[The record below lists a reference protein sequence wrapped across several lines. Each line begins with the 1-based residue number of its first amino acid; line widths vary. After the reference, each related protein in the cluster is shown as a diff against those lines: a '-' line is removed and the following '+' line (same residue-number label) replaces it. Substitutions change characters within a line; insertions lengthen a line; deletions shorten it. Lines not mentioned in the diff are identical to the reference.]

1 MKKVLM
7 GNHSVSYGVMLSR
20 VKVIAAYPITPQTQ
34 IVEELSELCA
44 SKKLDATFI
53 KVESEHSALACVL
66 GASLAGS
73 RAFTATSSQGLAL
86 MHELIHWAGL
96 GRYPIVLANVNRAMA
111 PGWNIWSDQN
121 DSLSQRDCGWIQL
134 YCENNQEVLDNVIIG
149 YRIAEKVLLP
159 VMLVYDAF
167 ILSHTYEI
175 VDVPDQTDVDRFLP
189 PFNPEYKL
197 DIEKPASF
205 GGLTSPDHYYELRYN
220 MQQAME
226 QAVEVYKEAQRDFN
240 KIFGRDYPMIE
251 EYRAD
256 DAQYLYITSGSLTS
270 TARIVVDELRE
281 KGYRVGLLK
290 IKVFRPMDKAELIRL
305 LKGREKVF
313 ILDRNISVGVG
324 GIFAQEIKAY
334 LYGQKYM
341 PEIYPFIIGLGGRD
355 IPPSSIME
363 AFNYA
368 VVENKKPEDILYI
381 GLKK

>member
-34 IVEELSELCA
+34 VVEELSELCA
-44 SKKLDATFI
+44 TKRLDATFI

-86 MHELIHWAGL
+86 MHELLHWAGL
-96 GRYPIVLANVNRAMA
+96 GRYPIVLANVNRAMG

-134 YCENNQEVLDNVIIG
+134 YCESNQEVLDNVILG
-149 YRIAEKVLLP
+149 YKVAEKVLLP
-159 VMLVYDAF
+159 VMLIYDAF

-175 VDVPDQTDVDRFLP
+175 VDVPEQSQVDKFLP
-189 PFNPEYKL
+189 PFDSQYRL
-197 DIEKPASF
+197 DINNPACF
-205 GGLTSPDHYYELRYN
+205 GGLTSPEHYYELRYN

-226 QAVEVYKEAQRDFN
+226 QATDVYKEAEKEFG
-240 KIFGRDYPMIE
+240 KIFGRDYPMLE
-251 EYRAD
+251 EYRCD

-270 TARIVVDELRE
+270 TARIVVDELRD

-290 IKVFRPMDKAELIRL
+290 VKSFRPMDRAKLINT

-313 ILDRNISVGVG
+313 ILDRNISAGVG

-334 LYGQKYM
+334 LYGQKNM
-341 PEIYPFIIGLGGRD
+341 PDIYPFIIGLGGRD
-355 IPPSSIME
+355 IPPASIRE
-363 AFNYA
+363 AFDYA
-368 VVENKKPEDILYI
+368 VIENKSPEEILYI
-381 GLKK
+381 GLKR

>member
-7 GNHSVSYGVMLSR
+7 GNHSVSYGVMLSK

-34 IVEELSELCA
+34 VVEELSELCA
-44 SKKLDATFI
+44 TKKLDATFI

-96 GRYPIVLANVNRAMA
+96 GRYPIVLANVNRAMG

-134 YCENNQEVLDNVIIG
+134 YCENNQEVLDNVLLG
-149 YRIAEKVLLP
+149 YKIAEKVLLP

-175 VDVPDQTDVDRFLP
+175 VDIPEQAQADRFLP
-189 PFNPEYKL
+189 PFKSDYRL
-197 DIEKPASF
+197 DINNPACF
-205 GGLTSPDHYYELRYN
+205 GGLTSPEHYFELRYN
-220 MQQAME
+220 MQAAME
-226 QAVEVYKEAQRDFN
+226 QAVSVYKEAQKEFRD
-240 KIFGRDYPMIE
+240 IFGRDYPMIE
-251 EYRAD
+251 EYRTD

-270 TARIVVDELRE
+270 TARIVVDELRD
-281 KGYRVGLLK
+281 KGYKVGLLK
-290 IKVFRPMDKAELIRL
+290 IKAFRPMDKAELIRL
-305 LKGREKVF
+305 LKGREKIF
-313 ILDRNISVGVG
+313 ILDRNISAGVG

-334 LYGQKYM
+334 LYGQKFM

>member
-34 IVEELSELCA
+34 VVEELSELCA
-44 SKKLDATFI
+44 TKKLDATFI

-134 YCENNQEVLDNVIIG
+134 YCENNQEVLDNVLIG
-149 YRIAEKVLLP
+149 YKIAERVLLP
-159 VMLVYDAF
+159 VMLIYDAF
-167 ILSHTYEI
+167 ILSHTYEV
-175 VDVPDQTDVDRFLP
+175 VDVPEQSQADKFLP
-189 PFNPEYKL
+189 PFNNQHKL
-197 DIEKPASF
+197 DVDNPACF

-226 QAVEVYKEAQRDFN
+226 QAVDVYKETQEEFN
-240 KIFGRDYPMIE
+240 NLFGRDYPMIE
-251 EYRAD
+251 EYRAS

-270 TARIVVDELRE
+270 TARIVVDELRD
-281 KGYRVGLLK
+281 KGYKVGLLK
-290 IKVFRPMDKAELIRL
+290 IKSFRPMDKTKLINT
-305 LKGREKVF
+305 LKGRDKVF
-313 ILDRNISVGVG
+313 ILDRNISAGVG

-341 PEIYPFIIGLGGRD
+341 PDIYPFIIGLGGRD

-363 AFNYA
+363 AFEYA
-368 VVENKKPEDILYI
+368 VLQNKKSEDVLYI